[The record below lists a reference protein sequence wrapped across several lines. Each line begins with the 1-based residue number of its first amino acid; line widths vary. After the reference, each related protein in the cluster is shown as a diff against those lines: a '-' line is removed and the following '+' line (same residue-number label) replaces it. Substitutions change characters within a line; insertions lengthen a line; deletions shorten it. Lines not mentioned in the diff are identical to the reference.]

1 MIKNYV
7 EIPSSIEDDINRDYT
22 KWVNGKCVSL
32 DEGVYITV
40 FIGHFIEEEKT
51 MAYPIRVEKPL
62 SRDSLINAAEM
73 QAYELTDAMSVASF
87 TASLARKS
95 RENENDE
102 EVKEHDNF
110 IEWVKDELTKIGI

>member
-7 EIPSSIEDDINRDYT
+7 EIPSTIEDDINRDHT
-22 KWVNGKCVSL
+22 KWVNGKCTSL
-32 DEGVYITV
+32 DEGAYITV

-51 MAYPIRVEKPL
+51 MSYPIRVEKPL

-73 QAYELTDAMSVASF
+73 QAYKLTDVMSVVSF

-102 EVKEHDNF
+102 EVKEHDDF